1 MSTSDRLAP
10 AQPTRRH
17 HHTRTIRID
26 AYERSD
32 GLWDFE
38 ARLVDVKSEDF
49 RLASGLRA
57 ANEPV
62 HDMLLTLT
70 VDRALNI
77 VAARAESLSVPYPG
91 YCNTIGPAYGQLVG
105 LNLMRGFRDAVKAR
119 LGGVA
124 GCTHITE
131 LATLL
136 PTAVIQAYAGVVLD
150 TRDASAAEEQ
160 SVQPFQ
166 LDRCHALRTE
176 APAVREFYPR
186 WYRSPTDP
194 DPVG

>member
-1 MSTSDRLAP
+1 MFDSYTELMSSI
-10 AQPTRRH
+10 TRRQ
-17 HHTRTIRID
+17 HHTRAIRID
-26 AYERSD
+26 AFERSD

-38 ARLVDVKSEDF
+38 ARLTDVKSVDF
-49 RLASGLRA
+49 RLASGVRP

-70 VDRALNI
+70 VDRALKI

-91 YCNTIGPAYGQLVG
+91 HCDTIGSAYQQLTG
-105 LNLMRGFRDAVKAR
+105 LNLMRGFRQAVKAR
-119 LGGVA
+119 LGGAA

-131 LATLL
+131 LAMML

-150 TRDASAAEEQ
+150 TRDASAGGEQ
-160 SVQPFQ
+160 AVQPFQ
-166 LDRCHALRTE
+166 LDRCHALRTD

-186 WYRSPTDP
+186 WYRAPEA
-194 DPVG
+194 